1 MSYFRGFLHGAALCS
16 TQLYI
21 FRSNKHIQHYL
32 YNGEFWTQ
40 DHRGCE
46 PRFPIHSVEQIRS
59 PFRTIHIC
67 WYESKKFAGMKPY
80 EVWATDPRVYDLSD
94 VDLFEDLETGEEYHP
109 NLDQAYK
116 DLEQE

>member
-1 MSYFRGFLHGAALCS
+1 
-16 TQLYI
+16 
-21 FRSNKHIQHYL
+21 
-32 YNGEFWTQ
+32 
-40 DHRGCE
+40 
-46 PRFPIHSVEQIRS
+46 
-59 PFRTIHIC
+59 
-67 WYESKKFAGMKPY
+67 MKPY